1 MKALRGSSLRLT
13 LLIAIL
19 ALSPLAFASFQPVLD
34 LNGGGFA
41 TEPLSPSVA
50 GWEFHLDQPL
60 MIGGVGIWDEGKQ
73 PLNITH
79 EVGLYTSGQ
88 ALLLDVF
95 LDNNNTTAVGSASP
109 DGQWL
114 FTSIAPLVLQ
124 PGDYV
129 LAATWGDPVDNA
141 DPFRLQANAVDP
153 FVTYTGACSKTQL
166 PGLQLVFPDCSPAP
180 LNNAG
185 FFGPNL
191 AVIPEPTSIALVGA
205 GLLFIGRKLRRRS

>member
-1 MKALRGSSLRLT
+1 MKVLRTSCLCFSILLT
-13 LLIAIL
+13 LL
-19 ALSPLAFASFQPVLD
+19 ALSSVAFASFQPVLD
-34 LNGGGFA
+34 LTGGGFA

-79 EVGLYTSGQ
+79 EVGLYTAAQ

-114 FTSIAPLVLQ
+114 FTSIQPMVLQ

-129 LAATWGDPVDNA
+129 LAATWGDPIDNA
-141 DPFRLQANAVDP
+141 DPFRLQANAVW
-153 FVTYTGACSKTQL
+153 VS
-166 PGLQLVFPDCSPAP
+166 
-180 LNNAG
+180 
-185 FFGPNL
+185 
-191 AVIPEPTSIALVGA
+191 
-205 GLLFIGRKLRRRS
+205 